1 MSEPLPVTVAGCLA
15 CHQRAVA
22 VRKYS
27 LCRPCSMAIWRRVGR
42 GEDFESALADRRR
55 QVERAARGLTSGLNK
70 VKAHVS

>member
-1 MSEPLPVTVAGCLA
+1 MTEVVCELPIACIA
-15 CHQRAVA
+15 CHHRAISNK
-22 VRKYS
+22 RYQ
-27 LCRPCSMAIWRRVGR
+27 LCRACSMAIWRRVGR